1 MTDPR
6 FHGNRPSFSASLV
19 LSNLG
24 NSLSLI
30 RTEDKLTWAD
40 IGAVL
45 GRSEDQAA
53 KYADGTAEMGVVAY
67 ARGKREWNGRFTGSL
82 MRMCYEGDRVPCN
95 DRLTAVKIAQVGML
109 FNEALASAEAVPT
122 PLIQANRSMIEGLR
136 DTLDALLRRSEI
148 NHG

>member
-1 MTDPR
+1 MPEPR
-6 FHGNRPSFSASLV
+6 FHGIRPTFSASLV

-45 GRSEDQAA
+45 GKSEDQAA

-82 MRMCYEGDRVPCN
+82 MRLCYEGEKPQCN
-95 DRLTAVKIAQVGML
+95 DRLTAVKVAQVGML
-109 FNEALASAEAVPT
+109 FNEALASSDAVPT
-122 PLIQANRSMIEGLR
+122 ALIHTNRSIIEGLR
-136 DTLDALLRRSEI
+136 DSLDALLRRSEVQA
-148 NHG
+148 